1 MSTFEVAP
9 ASRKVII
16 TELVK
21 LMKVRIRAMLIPNV
35 LIDYIIQTKKWNL
48 IKVQMSGI

>member
-21 LMKVRIRAMLIPNV
+21 LMKVRIRAMLIPKLLV
-35 LIDYIIQTKKWNL
+35 DCIIQTNKWNV
-48 IKVQMSGI
+48 IKVQMPGI